1 MRQVLMTRVLIK
13 PIFTITASITLGLFL
28 GACSIKADSK
38 VLLETGNNISVKG
51 DIKLPGAANATA
63 EEAGY
68 KWNYPKYP
76 EQYQVNP
83 LERTNEDG
91 KKADY
96 LSGRELAEN
105 GSYAGKWIEGE
116 ETKLLPVA
124 NPNLVLG
131 NLLFDVLKDKITD
144 EMKPTLDESPFQ
156 GFLKLREGLKDISNA
171 TVTMNA
177 FVEKVIDGK
186 TERVPVP
193 VQQPVTLD
201 NEALWSLAMAL
212 YVKLEPNWK
221 ETVPVKLDP
230 KSLTDKSKQKNGQG
244 IFGNCNMC
252 HGADG
257 WGKGH
262 SGLML
267 QPPPANFHEPRRLFN
282 RSENKLRAALKNG
295 IYGSAMPQWI
305 DRLSDAE
312 INHVV
317 AYLRTF
323 TYSVDPPIASVKP
336 PQGAKQ

>member
-1 MRQVLMTRVLIK
+1 MKQVLMKQLLA
-13 PIFTITASITLGLFL
+13 ITTSITLALFL
-28 GACSIKADSK
+28 GACSIKADSSK
-38 VLLETGNNISVKG
+38 IGGDVSLKG
-51 DIKLPGAANATA
+51 DIRLPGAANVTA
-63 EEAGY
+63 DEVAY

-76 EQYQVNP
+76 EQYKVNP

-91 KKADY
+91 QKTDY
-96 LSGRELAEN
+96 LNGRELAEN

-116 ETKLLPVA
+116 DVKLLPVG

-131 NLLFDVLKDKITD
+131 NLLFDVLKDKITP
-144 EMKPTLDESPFQ
+144 EMLPTLDESPFQ
-156 GFLKLREGLKDISNA
+156 AFLKLQNGLKDVPSPVN
-171 TVTMNA
+171 VTMNA
-177 FVEKVIDGK
+177 FVEQKDANGK
-186 TERVPVP
+186 TENVPVP
-193 VQQPVTLD
+193 VQEPITLD
-201 NEALWSLAMAL
+201 KEALWSLAMAL
-212 YVKLEPNWK
+212 YVKLEPNWR

-230 KSLTDKSKQKNGQG
+230 TSITNKSKQKNGQG

-267 QPPPANFHEPRRLFN
+267 QPPPANFHEPRRLLN
-282 RSENKLRAALKNG
+282 RSETKLRAALKHG

-305 DRLSDAE
+305 DRLSDSE

-317 AYLRTF
+317 AYVRSF

-336 PQGAKQ
+336 EGVKP

>member
-1 MRQVLMTRVLIK
+1 MRQLLAIGT
-13 PIFTITASITLGLFL
+13 SITLALLF
-28 GACSIKADSK
+28 GACSIKADSSK
-38 VLLETGNNISVKG
+38 IGGDVSLKG
-51 DIKLPGAANATA
+51 DIKLPGAANVTA
-63 EEAGY
+63 AEVAY

-76 EQYQVNP
+76 EQYKVNP

-91 KKADY
+91 QKTDY
-96 LSGRELAEN
+96 LNGRELAEN

-116 ETKLLPVA
+116 DVKLLPVG

-131 NLLFDVLKDKITD
+131 NLLFDVLKNKITPA
-144 EMKPTLDESPFQ
+144 MMPTLDDSPFQ
-156 GFLKLREGLKDISNA
+156 AFLKLQDGLKNEPSPVD
-171 TVTMNA
+171 VTMNA
-177 FVEKVIDGK
+177 FVESKDPATGK
-186 TERVPVP
+186 PERKPVP

-201 NEALWSLAMAL
+201 KEALWSLAIAL

-230 KSLTDKSKQKNGQG
+230 SSIADKSKQKNGQG

-262 SGLML
+262 SGAML

-282 RSENKLRAALKNG
+282 RSETKLRSALKNG
-295 IYGSAMPQWI
+295 IYGSAMPQWV
-305 DRLSDAE
+305 DRLSDGE

-317 AYLRTF
+317 AYLRSY

-336 PQGAKQ
+336 PEGAKP

>member
-1 MRQVLMTRVLIK
+1 V
-13 PIFTITASITLGLFL
+13 TADEV
-28 GACSIKADSK
+28 A
-38 VLLETGNNISVKG
+38 
-51 DIKLPGAANATA
+51 
-63 EEAGY
+63 Y

-76 EQYQVNP
+76 EQYTVSP
-83 LERTNEDG
+83 LERTDEDG
-91 KKADY
+91 NKTDY
-96 LSGRELAEN
+96 LNGRELGEN

-116 ETKLLPVA
+116 DVKLLPVA

-131 NLLFDVLKDKITD
+131 NLLFDVLKDKITP
-144 EMKPTLDESPFQ
+144 EMLPKLDESPFQ
-156 GFLKLREGLKDISNA
+156 AFLKLQNGLKEVPSPVN
-171 TVTMNA
+171 VTMNA
-177 FVEKVIDGK
+177 FVEQKGADGK
-186 TERVPVP
+186 AENVPVP
-193 VQQPVTLD
+193 VQEPITLD
-201 NEALWSLAMAL
+201 KEALWSLAMAL

-230 KSLTDKSKQKNGQG
+230 TSISNKSKQKNGQG

-282 RSENKLRAALKNG
+282 RSETKLRAALKHG
-295 IYGSAMPQWI
+295 VYGSAMPQWI
-305 DRLSDAE
+305 DRLSDSE

-317 AYLRTF
+317 AYLRSF

-336 PQGAKQ
+336 EGVKP

>member
-1 MRQVLMTRVLIK
+1 MKQLFAIST
-13 PIFTITASITLGLFL
+13 SITLALFL
-28 GACSIKADSK
+28 GGCSYKADSNAIMK
-38 VLLETGNNISVKG
+38 AGGNVSAKG
-51 DIKLPGAANATA
+51 DLKLPGAANVTS
-63 EEAGY
+63 EEVAY

-76 EQYQVNP
+76 EQYKINP
-83 LERTNEDG
+83 LERVDENG
-91 KKADY
+91 QKADY
-96 LSGRELAEN
+96 LNGRELAEN

-116 ETKLLPVA
+116 DTKLLPVG

-131 NLLFDVLKDKITD
+131 NLLLDVLKNKITPA
-144 EMKPTLDESPFQ
+144 MLPTLDESPFQ
-156 GFLKLREGLKDISNA
+156 AFLKLREGLKDASSPVN
-171 TVTMNA
+171 VTMNA
-177 FVEKVIDGK
+177 FVEQKDPATGK
-186 TERVPVP
+186 LERKPVP

-212 YVKLEPNWK
+212 YVKLEPSWK

-230 KSLTDKSKQKNGQG
+230 TSINNKSKQKNGQG

-262 SGLML
+262 SGAML

-282 RSENKLRAALKNG
+282 RSETKLRTALKNG
-295 IYGSAMPQWI
+295 IYGSGMPQWV

-317 AYLRTF
+317 AYLRSF

-336 PQGAKQ
+336 PEGVKP